1 MIVKDK
7 EPMFEE
13 IESSQTVTIGGV
25 GEGHVQGSWHDVGQ
39 RQHAWH
45 YMPHILFTLLQ

>member
-25 GEGHVQGSWHDVGQ
+25 DKVMSREAG
-39 RQHAWH
+39 
-45 YMPHILFTLLQ
+45 MM